1 MFRTALLAAAL
12 LFVGCSDDLF
22 FLEATAAAVC
32 QHLPGQR
39 FEVPAEVRE
48 QYARL
53 PSAMQQGIEL
63 ERTFDFD
70 VKAQL
75 PPETEAMMETHFALT
90 SIRLTTV
97 NAADDLGFID
107 EAHLQLKPQAA
118 SGLEE
123 RVFDY
128 VRTEAAPRS
137 VHWNGEAF
145 DVAEYV
151 QSGNL
156 KYTVSLVGSLPP
168 GDVLVDIDACA
179 EVAVKLD
186 YL

>member
-1 MFRTALLAAAL
+1 MFRFTLLVAVLLA
-12 LFVGCSDDLF
+12 GCSADPF
-22 FLEATAAAVC
+22 FLQARAAVC

-39 FEVPAEVRE
+39 FQVPAGVRE

-53 PSAMQQGIEL
+53 PEAMQRGIQL

-70 VKAQL
+70 VRAEV

-90 SIRLTTV
+90 SARLTTV
-97 NAADDLGFID
+97 DAADDLGFI
-107 EAHLQLKPQAA
+107 EAAHLQLKPQPS
-118 SGLEE
+118 SGLQA

-128 VRTEAAPRS
+128 VRTEAAPRTLS
-137 VHWNGEAF
+137 WNGEAF
-145 DVAEYV
+145 DVARYV
-151 QSGNL
+151 QAGTL
-156 KYTVSLVGSLPP
+156 TYTVSLVGSLPP
-168 GDVLVDIDACA
+168 GDVLVDLEACA